1 MMSSSS
7 KDYAF
12 ITYMPPFIDQSTYH
26 CVDGEYPPVGW
37 AVVGLAEVGC
47 ANNGNKDWN
56 A

>member
-7 KDYAF
+7 KDNYV

-26 CVDGEYPPVGW
+26 CVDGEYPPVGR

-47 ANNGNKDWN
+47 K
-56 A
+56 

>member
-7 KDYAF
+7 KEYAV

-26 CVDGEYPPVGW
+26 CVDGEYPPIGR

-47 ANNGNKDWN
+47 K
-56 A
+56 